1 MPYARVGETLIL
13 FSFTKKWV
21 FVLLKNDEKYY
32 DWVRHPSWIKLEN
45 IKDNV

>member
-13 FSFTKKWV
+13 FSFTKKQV
-21 FVLLKNDEKYY
+21 FVLLKNDEKYC

>member
-21 FVLLKNDEKYY
+21 FVLLENDEKYY
-32 DWVRHPSWIKLEN
+32 SWVRHPSWIKFEN